1 MCRTVHETDKIE
13 MEKLMSDLEK
23 NQDSDFMSERIKER
37 PVNKKK
43 LLRRTVITAS
53 MALIFGLVACLTFLV
68 LEPVFSNW
76 LYPEEEPEVIELP
89 DTTEEMLPEDM
100 LTEEDT
106 ELETENAVK
115 LEEEQI
121 EQILSGVQLDL
132 EDYKGIYESLASLAK
147 EAEKSV
153 ATVTSVSSDVDW
165 FNNTYESK
173 GVTSGLIIA
182 DNGREL
188 LILAD
193 KAVIEN
199 GETILVTFADGTQAE
214 ASIKQS
220 DANTGLGVIAVPLQE
235 ISSGTKEKI
244 VYAKFG
250 NSVSGKLLGMPVIA
264 VGSPFGASESVCYG
278 VLTSMGTQVYTNDAN
293 YYLLTTDI
301 YGSQNASGILLNLQ
315 GQVIG
320 ILDNSHNSTDTK
332 NLVSALGITELKKVI
347 EKLSNGQ
354 ELSYLG
360 IIGTDVTK
368 EAEEQLGVPKG
379 AYVKSITLDSPAMDY
394 GIQSGD
400 VITGFGDSEIVTYA
414 DLTNAVLNTPP
425 GTTVTLTVQRQ
436 GVDEYQPIEL
446 DVELRKMK

>member
-1 MCRTVHETDKIE
+1 
-13 MEKLMSDLEK
+13 MSDLEK

-53 MALIFGLVACLTFLV
+53 MAVIFGLIACFTFLV

-76 LYPEEEPEVIELP
+76 LYPEEEPEIIVLP
-89 DTTEEMLPEDM
+89 DVTDEMLPEDM
-100 LTEEDT
+100 LTEDDMQPEP
-106 ELETENAVK
+106 ETEVK

-132 EDYKGIYESLASLAK
+132 EDYKGMYESLASVAR
-147 EAEKSV
+147 EAEKSI
-153 ATVTSVSSDVDW
+153 ATVTSVTSDVDW
-165 FNNTYESK
+165 FNNPYENK

-193 KAVIEN
+193 KAVMESA
-199 GETILVTFADGTQAE
+199 ETILVTFSDGAQAE
-214 ASIKQS
+214 ATVKQS
-220 DANTGLGVIAVPLQE
+220 DVNTGLAVIAIPLQD
-235 ISSGTKEKI
+235 ISSETKDVME
-244 VYAKFG
+244 YANLG
-250 NSVSGKLLGMPVIA
+250 NSISKSLVGSPVIA
-264 VGSPFGASESVCYG
+264 VGSPLGVNNSVCYG
-278 VLTSMGTQVYTNDAN
+278 VITSMGTPIYTNDAN
-293 YYLLTTDI
+293 YNLITTDI
-301 YGSQNASGILLNLQ
+301 YGSSKASGILINLH

-320 ILDNSHNSTDTK
+320 ILNNSYNSSDTK
-332 NLVSALGITELKKVI
+332 NLVSAVGITDLKKVI

-360 IIGTDVTK
+360 IYGTDVTT

-379 AYVKSITLDSPAMDY
+379 AYVTSITMDSPAMDY

-400 VITGFGDSEIVTYA
+400 VITGFGENAIVSYS
-414 DLTNAVLNTPP
+414 DLTKAVLDTPP

-436 GVDEYQPIEL
+436 SAGEYQPMEL
-446 DVELRKMK
+446 DVELRKLK

>member
-1 MCRTVHETDKIE
+1 
-13 MEKLMSDLEK
+13 MSDLEK

-53 MALIFGLVACLTFLV
+53 MAVIFGLIACFTFLV

-76 LYPEEEPEVIELP
+76 LYPEEEPEIIVLP
-89 DTTEEMLPEDM
+89 DATDEMLPEDM
-100 LTEEDT
+100 LTEDDIQQ
-106 ELETENAVK
+106 ETETEVK

-132 EDYKGIYESLASLAK
+132 EDYKGMYESLASVAR
-147 EAEKSV
+147 ETEKSI
-153 ATVTSVSSDVDW
+153 ATVTSVTSDVDW
-165 FNNTYESK
+165 FNNPYENK

-193 KAVIEN
+193 KAVIESA
-199 GETILVTFADGTQAE
+199 ETILVTFSDGTQAE
-214 ASIKQS
+214 ATLKQS
-220 DANTGLGVIAVPLQE
+220 DANTGLAVIAIPLQE
-235 ISSGTKEKI
+235 ISSETKDVME
-244 VYAKFG
+244 YANLG
-250 NSVSGKLLGMPVIA
+250 NSVSKSLVGSPVIA
-264 VGSPFGASESVCYG
+264 VGSPLGVNNSVCYG
-278 VLTSMGTQVYTNDAN
+278 VITSIGTPIYTNDAN
-293 YYLLTTDI
+293 YNLITTDI
-301 YGSQNASGILLNLQ
+301 YGSSKASGVLINLH

-320 ILDNSHNSTDTK
+320 VLSNSYNSSDTK
-332 NLVSALGITELKKVI
+332 NLVSAVGITDLKKVI

-360 IIGTDVTK
+360 VYGTDVTA

-379 AYVKSITLDSPAMDY
+379 AYVTSITMDSPAMDY

-400 VITGFGDSEIVTYA
+400 VITGFGELTIVSYT
-414 DLTNAVLNTPP
+414 DLTNAVLNTAP

-436 GVDEYQPIEL
+436 SAGEYQPMEL
-446 DVELRKMK
+446 AVELRKLK

>member
-1 MCRTVHETDKIE
+1 
-13 MEKLMSDLEK
+13 MSELEK

-53 MALIFGLVACLTFLV
+53 MAVIFGLIACITFLV

-76 LYPEEEPEVIELP
+76 LYPEEEPEIIVLP
-89 DTTEEMLPEDM
+89 DATDEMLPEDM
-100 LTEEDT
+100 LTEDDIQA
-106 ELETENAVK
+106 ETETEVK

-132 EDYKGIYESLASLAK
+132 EDYKSMYESLASVAR
-147 EAEKSV
+147 EAEKSI
-153 ATVTSVSSDVDW
+153 ATVTSVTSDVDW
-165 FNNTYESK
+165 FNNTYENK

-193 KAVIEN
+193 KTVIESA
-199 GETILVTFADGTQAE
+199 ETILVTFSDETQAE
-214 ASIKQS
+214 ATVKQS
-220 DANTGLGVIAVPLQE
+220 DVNTGLAVIAIPLQE
-235 ISSGTKEKI
+235 ISSETKDTME
-244 VYAKFG
+244 YANLG
-250 NSVSGKLLGMPVIA
+250 NSVSKSLVGTPVIA
-264 VGSPFGASESVCYG
+264 VGSPLGVNNSICYG
-278 VLTSMGTQVYTNDAN
+278 VITSIGTPIYTNDAN
-293 YYLLTTDI
+293 YNLITTDI
-301 YGSQNASGILLNLQ
+301 YGSSKPSGILINLH

-320 ILDNSHNSTDTK
+320 ILNNNYNSSDTK
-332 NLVSALGITELKKVI
+332 NLVSAVGITDLKKVI
-347 EKLSNGQ
+347 EKLSNGK

-360 IIGTDVTK
+360 VYGTDVTA

-379 AYVKSITLDSPAMDY
+379 AYVTSITMDSPAMDY

-400 VITGFGDSEIVTYA
+400 VVTGFGELTIASYT

-436 GVDEYQPIEL
+436 SAGEYQPMEL
-446 DVELRKMK
+446 NVELRKLK

>member
-1 MCRTVHETDKIE
+1 MNDI
-13 MEKLMSDLEK
+13 EK

-43 LLRRTVITAS
+43 LLRRTMITAS
-53 MALIFGLVACLTFLV
+53 LAVIFGLIACFTFLV

-89 DTTEEMLPEDM
+89 DATDEMLPEDM
-100 LTEEDT
+100 LTEEDIQI
-106 ELETENAVK
+106 ETEDEVK

-121 EQILSGVQLDL
+121 AQILSGVQLDL

-147 EAEKSV
+147 EAEKSM
-153 ATVTSVSSDVDW
+153 ATVTSVTSDVDW
-165 FNNTYESK
+165 FNNTYENK
-173 GVTSGLIIA
+173 GITSGLIIA

-193 KAVIEN
+193 KEVIEN
-199 GETILVTFADGTQAE
+199 GETILVTFIDGTQAE

-220 DANTGLGVIAVPLQE
+220 DANTGLGVIAVPLPA
-235 ISSGTKEKI
+235 ISSETKENI
-244 VYAKFG
+244 VYA
-250 NSVSGKLLGMPVIA
+250 NLGSSISKSLVGTPVIA
-264 VGSPFGASESVCYG
+264 VGSPLGVNGSVCYG
-278 VLTSMGTQVYTNDAN
+278 VITSTGTQINTNDAN
-293 YYLLTTDI
+293 YNLLTTDI
-301 YGSQNASGILLNLQ
+301 YGSTNASGVLINLQ

-320 ILDNSHNSTDTK
+320 ILDNSHNNSDTK
-332 NLVSALGITELKKVI
+332 NLVSAVGITELKKVI
-347 EKLSNGQ
+347 EKLSNGK

-360 IIGTDVTK
+360 IYGTDVTA
-368 EAEEQLGVPKG
+368 EAEAQLGVPKG

-400 VITGFGDSEIVTYA
+400 VITGFGETEILSYM

-425 GTTVTLTVQRQ
+425 GTTVTITVQRQ
-436 GVDEYQPIEL
+436 SAGEYQPMQL
-446 DVELRKMK
+446 DVELGKMK

>member
-1 MCRTVHETDKIE
+1 MN
-13 MEKLMSDLEK
+13 DLGK

-76 LYPEEEPEVIELP
+76 LYPEEEPEIIELP
-89 DTTEEMLPEDM
+89 DETEEMLPEDM

-106 ELETENAVK
+106 EPETESAVK

-132 EDYKGIYESLASLAK
+132 EDYKGIYASLANLAN
-147 EAEKSV
+147 ETQKSLV
-153 ATVTSVSSDVDW
+153 TVTSVSSDVDW
-165 FNNTYESK
+165 FNNTYENK
-173 GVTSGLIIA
+173 GVTSGVIIA

-188 LILAD
+188 LILAN
-193 KAVIEN
+193 KSAIEN
-199 GETILVTFADGTQAE
+199 GETLLVTFRDGMQAE
-214 ASIKQS
+214 AEVKQS
-220 DANTGLGVIAVPLQE
+220 DSNTGLSVMAVRLSD
-235 ISSGTKEKI
+235 ISVTTKEQI
-244 VYAKFG
+244 VYAKLG
-250 NSVSGKLLGMPVIA
+250 TSVSKSLIGSPVIA
-264 VGSPFGASESVCYG
+264 VGSPLGVNDSMCYG
-278 VLTSMGTQVYTNDAN
+278 VLTSMGTQIYTNDAN

-301 YGSQNASGILLNLQ
+301 YGSQNASGVLVNLQ
-315 GQVIG
+315 GQIIG
-320 ILDNSHNSTDTK
+320 ILDNSHNNSDTE

-354 ELSYLG
+354 EMAYLG

-379 AYVKSITLDSPAMDY
+379 AYVKSITLDSPAMDC

-400 VITGFGDSEIVTYA
+400 VVTAFNDTEILKFD
-414 DLTNAVLNTPP
+414 DLTNAVLNTTP
-425 GTTVTLTVQRQ
+425 GTNVTLTVQRLS
-436 GVDEYQPIEL
+436 GEEYQQMEL
-446 DVELRKMK
+446 TVELKTRQ

>member
-1 MCRTVHETDKIE
+1 
-13 MEKLMSDLEK
+13 
-23 NQDSDFMSERIKER
+23 MSERIKER

-76 LYPEEEPEVIELP
+76 LYPEEEPEMIELP

-100 LTEEDT
+100 LAEETTEE
-106 ELETENAVK
+106 ETESAVK

-132 EDYKGIYESLASLAK
+132 EDYKEIYESLASLAR

-165 FNNTYESK
+165 FNNTYENK

-199 GETILVTFADGTQAE
+199 GETLLVTFTDGTQAQ
-214 ASIKQS
+214 ASLKQS
-220 DANTGLGVIAVPLQE
+220 DANTGLGVIAVPMQE
-235 ISSGTKEKI
+235 INAETKDNI
-244 VYAKFG
+244 VYAKLG
-250 NSVSGKLLGMPVIA
+250 NSVSKTMLGAPVIA
-264 VGSPFGASESVCYG
+264 VGSPFGTSGSVCYG
-278 VLTSMGTQVYTNDAN
+278 MLTSMGTQINTNDAN
-293 YYLLTTDI
+293 FYLLTTDI
-301 YGSQNASGILLNLQ
+301 YGSQNASGILVNLQ

-320 ILDNSHNSTDTK
+320 ILDNSYNSPDSK
-332 NLVSALGITELKKVI
+332 NLVSAIGITELKRVI

-354 ELSYLG
+354 ELAYLG
-360 IIGTDVTK
+360 IIGTDVTA

-379 AYVKSITLDSPAMDY
+379 AYVKSITLDSPAMDS

-400 VITGFGDSEIVTYA
+400 VITGFGTLEIVTYA
-414 DLTNAVLNTPP
+414 DLTNAVYNTPP

-436 GVDEYQPIEL
+436 SAEAYQPMEL
-446 DVELRKMK
+446 DVELRILK

>member
-1 MCRTVHETDKIE
+1 MQERHGIFMNDF
-13 MEKLMSDLEK
+13 EK

-76 LYPEEEPEVIELP
+76 LYPEEEPEIIELP
-89 DTTEEMLPEDM
+89 DTTDEMLPEDM
-100 LTEEDT
+100 MTEE
-106 ELETENAVK
+106 ETEESEESTVK

-132 EDYKGIYESLASLAK
+132 EDYKEIYESLASLAK
-147 EAEKSV
+147 EVEKSV

-165 FNNTYESK
+165 FNNTYENK

-199 GETILVTFADGTQAE
+199 GETLLVTFMDGTQAQ
-214 ASIKQS
+214 AALKQS
-220 DANTGLGVIAVPLQE
+220 DANTGLGVIAVPMQE
-235 ISSGTKEKI
+235 ISAETKENI
-244 VYAKFG
+244 VYAKLG
-250 NSVSGKLLGMPVIA
+250 NSVSKAMLGSPVIA
-264 VGSPFGASESVCYG
+264 VGSPFGTSGSVCYG
-278 VLTSMGTQVYTNDAN
+278 MLTSMGTQINTNDAN
-293 YYLLTTDI
+293 FYLLTTDI
-301 YGSQNASGILLNLQ
+301 YGSQKASGVLVNLQ

-320 ILDNSHNSTDTK
+320 ILDNSYNSSDSK
-332 NLVSALGITELKKVI
+332 NLVSAIGISELKKVI

-354 ELSYLG
+354 EMSYLG
-360 IIGTDVTK
+360 IIGTDVTT
-368 EAEEQLGVPKG
+368 EAQEQLGVPKG

-400 VITGFGDSEIVTYA
+400 VITGFGTLEIVTYA
-414 DLTNAVLNTPP
+414 DLTNAVYNTPP

-436 GVDEYQPIEL
+436 SAGEYQPMEL
-446 DVELRKMK
+446 DVELRKLK

>member
-1 MCRTVHETDKIE
+1 
-13 MEKLMSDLEK
+13 MSDLEK

-76 LYPEEEPEVIELP
+76 LYPEEEPEVIVLP

-106 ELETENAVK
+106 EIETESAVK

-121 EQILSGVQLDL
+121 EQILSGVELDL
-132 EDYKGIYESLASLAK
+132 DDYKGIYDSLANLAR

-153 ATVTSVSSDVDW
+153 TTVTSVSSDVDW
-165 FNNTYESK
+165 FNNTYENK
-173 GVTSGLIIA
+173 GITSGLIIA

-199 GETILVTFADGTQAE
+199 GETILVTFTDGTQAE
-214 ASIKQS
+214 AAIKQS
-220 DANTGLGVIAVPLQE
+220 DANTGLGVIAVPLQK
-235 ISSGTKEKI
+235 ISSTTKELI
-244 VYAKFG
+244 EYAKLG
-250 NSVSGKLLGMPVIA
+250 NSVSINLLGSPVIA
-264 VGSPFGASESVCYG
+264 VGRPLGTSDSVCYG
-278 VLTSMGTQVYTNDAN
+278 VLTSMGTQVNTNDAN
-293 YYLLTTDI
+293 YNLLTTDI
-301 YGSQNASGILLNLQ
+301 YGSQNASGILINLQ
-315 GQVIG
+315 GQIIG
-320 ILDNSHNSTDTK
+320 ILDNSHNNSDTK
-332 NLVSALGITELKKVI
+332 NLVSALGITDLKKVI

-400 VITGFGDSEIVTYA
+400 VITGFSGNEIVTYA

-425 GTTVTLTVQRQ
+425 GTTVTLTVQRLS
-436 GVDEYQPIEL
+436 VDEYQPMEVE
-446 DVELRKMK
+446 VELRKMK